1 MNHSTSLRLK
11 RSGLFSV
18 IAPVVAGVALS
29 FPGVAV
35 AQQQVAP
42 CRQLGRDNTVVIIE
56 ASNNER
62 LQLVNQVVSERNLKG
77 QFCTSRR
84 TGRTVWMSN
93 QLNNV
98 ELAVKVFDYFRA
110 VGLVSPVNLNG
121 NGNEVPSPY
130 PALPDNQNPNNSPN
144 GRGVRI

>member
-29 FPGVAV
+29 FPGMAV
-35 AQQQVAP
+35 AQQVAP

-93 QLNNV
+93 QLSNV

-130 PALPDNQNPNNSPN
+130 PAFPDNQNPNNAPN

>member
-1 MNHSTSLRLK
+1 MNLTNPPLLKICLATAVSTVLMP
-11 RSGLFSV
+11 FSDMSN
-18 IAPVVAGVALS
+18 A
-29 FPGVAV
+29 
-35 AQQQVAP
+35 QQVAP

-62 LQLVNQVVSERNLKG
+62 MQLVNQVVSERNLKG
-77 QFCTSRR
+77 QFCASRR
-84 TGRTVWMSN
+84 TGRMVWMSD
-93 QLNNV
+93 QISSV

-130 PALPDNQNPNNSPN
+130 PAFPDNQTPNPAPN